1 MTISL
6 DYCSL
11 DNYSPTIPTCDYCSL
26 DNYPRDNSHLGQLP
40 QRKFPPRI
48 TAVRQLTNN
57 CRPGQM
63 PQTTS
68 KQIQPKIIAP
78 RTGTPRQ
85 NLPTINT
92 PWTTIHQIIWYCS
105 NDQSIPTGLT
115 RICVYTTLTFDERW
129 AHLLYAYMF
138 GWILKKYS
146 IDIKVRIS

>member
-63 PQTTS
+63 PQGNYLQTNST
-68 KQIQPKIIAP
+68 
-78 RTGTPRQ
+78 
-85 NLPTINT
+85 
-92 PWTTIHQIIWYCS
+92 
-105 NDQSIPTGLT
+105 
-115 RICVYTTLTFDERW
+115 
-129 AHLLYAYMF
+129 
-138 GWILKKYS
+138 
-146 IDIKVRIS
+146 